1 MKEEWKDIK
10 NYENKYQISNSGK
23 VRSLINN
30 KNQVR
35 ENPLILKP
43 YLDDDGYE
51 IIRLSKNGKLRA
63 FKIHRLVAKHFLDNL
78 ENKPSVD
85 HIDTDRRNN
94 NYTNLRW
101 VTNKENS
108 NNSNTIKNLKQV
120 GIKYKRMYGK
130 PIIDK
135 YGNKYISIIEAARQL
150 NIPRSKIQY
159 HLKNKTG
166 EWEYV

>member
-1 MKEEWKDIK
+1 MIEEWKDIEG
-10 NYENKYQISNSGK
+10 YECKYQISNAGK

-35 ENPLILKP
+35 KTPLILKP

-51 IIRLSKNGKLRA
+51 IIRLFKNSKSKT
-63 FKIHRLVAKHFLDNL
+63 FKVHRLVAKHFLNNY

-94 NYTNLRW
+94 NYKNLKW

-108 NNSNTIKNLKQV
+108 NNPNTIKNLKQV
-120 GIKYKRMYGK
+120 GIKYKYLYGK

-135 YGNKYISIIEAARQL
+135 NGNKYISIIDAARKL
-150 NIPRSKIQY
+150 KISRSKIQY
-159 HLKNKTG
+159 HLKNQTG
-166 EWEYV
+166 EWKYV